1 MMHIHFSIPLA
12 IQLRTMRPSMQ
23 VLKNEA
29 SYVSV
34 VGHRRGVTNVGGAN
48 GAV

>member
-1 MMHIHFSIPLA
+1 MHIHFTLPLA
-12 IQLRTMRPSMQ
+12 IQLRTMRLSMQ

-29 SYVSV
+29 SFVPV
-34 VGHRRGVTNVGGAN
+34 VGHRRGVTNVGAAN